1 MIHIILLVESLFL
14 IVQSVDLSCYFAGH
28 FCLKPNYMEKILLT
42 DIKKQA
48 KEQRDKY
55 QLYHNYL
62 HHSYLRDLKNY
73 TVVPQKDVRTPIEW
87 EKDKKFNPFYVLK
100 RRNQIAKSLSKKIL
114 SGTYEPAEP
123 FKKKIKKPNGGYRDI
138 NVYQIP
144 DSAVSDRFYH
154 NLLSKN
160 KHRFSSLSYAYRND
174 RNIHFA
180 IQDIANE
187 LNLTPRIFVAE
198 FDFSDFFGSI
208 NHDFIINQLTK
219 NGFLVSETEFQVIN
233 AFLKPLPKGIP
244 LGTSI
249 SLFLANVACW
259 KLDRELENHGLRF
272 ARYADDTIIWSKDY
286 TKITKAFE
294 IISEFS
300 METGIKINYNKSEG
314 ISLLQKQSM
323 PSEFSSTKEFV
334 EFLGYKISTDNIS
347 IKDKSVKKIK
357 KQISYLLYSNL
368 IQPLKVSP
376 ISPRNVPKGGLDK
389 NFLSAI
395 MHIRR
400 YLYGNLTEETL
411 KKYLNGTYKILT
423 FKGIMSFYPLI
434 NDTEQLQHLDKW
446 LISTIMNV
454 LQLRRKLLIAELG
467 RGFDENQFP
476 FNVDKDNLILKCRVT
491 KIGATKGLMEI
502 PSFLRIHD
510 AMQKGLINEGIERVM
525 NPQSGYYE

>member
-1 MIHIILLVESLFL
+1 M
-14 IVQSVDLSCYFAGH
+14 
-28 FCLKPNYMEKILLT
+28 KKILLE
-42 DIKKQA
+42 DITKQA

-62 HHSYLRDLKNY
+62 HHSHLRALKNY
-73 TVVPQKDVRTPIEW
+73 ISAPIKDVRIPSEW
-87 EKDKKFNPFYVLK
+87 GIDNKFNPFYVLK
-100 RRNQIAKSLSKKIL
+100 RNKQIAKSISKKIL
-114 SGTYEPAEP
+114 DGTYVPAQP
-123 FKKKIKKPNGGYRDI
+123 FKKQIKKPNGGYRDI

-160 KHRFSSLSYAYRND
+160 KHRFSSNSYAYRND

-187 LNLTPRIFVAE
+187 LNLAPRIFVAE

-208 NHDFIINQLTK
+208 NHDFIRSQLRK
-219 NGFLVSETEFQVIN
+219 NGFLISEIEFQVID
-233 AFLKPLPKGIP
+233 AFLKPFDKGIP

-259 KLDRELENHGLRF
+259 MLDRELENHGLRF

-323 PSEFSSTKEFV
+323 PSEFNSTKEFV

-347 IKDKSVKKIK
+347 IKDKSIKKIK
-357 KQISYLLYSNL
+357 KQISYLLYTNL
-368 IQPLKVSP
+368 IQPIKVSP
-376 ISPRNVPKGGLDK
+376 ISPRNIPKGGLDK

-434 NDTEQLQHLDKW
+434 NDTEQLKHLDKW
-446 LISTIMNV
+446 LLSTIMNIV
-454 LQLRRKLLIAELG
+454 KLRKKILVAELG
-467 RGFDENQFP
+467 RSFDDDQFP
-476 FNVDKDNLILKCRVT
+476 FNVDKDNLVLKCRNT
-491 KIGATKGLMEI
+491 KIGTTKGLMEI
-502 PSFLRIHD
+502 PSFLRIYD